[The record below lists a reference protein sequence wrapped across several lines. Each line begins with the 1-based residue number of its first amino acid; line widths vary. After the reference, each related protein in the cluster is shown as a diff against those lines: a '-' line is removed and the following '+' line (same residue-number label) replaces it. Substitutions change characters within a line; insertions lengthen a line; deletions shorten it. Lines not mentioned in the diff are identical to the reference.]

1 VTVLIPEHR
10 ELDTP
15 SPDIAA
21 EMFLLRFSNN
31 TAAAYR
37 NDLKVWGRWLN
48 ELGISPFDADR
59 NTIQLWVK
67 GMQGRAPATVARR
80 LACLS
85 SFYTYLEQEGLVER
99 SPLAGVRRPKGS
111 GRPVSGLDRHE
122 LRSLLRAAK
131 AEGHMEHALVLL
143 MSLNGLRVASVVA
156 LNFDDL
162 GQERGYRVVTVKGKG
177 GKVQRLPLADV
188 TWQAVRQLIEER
200 EEDEQQAVAII
211 HGSGASGDGTGAGS
225 RRDDP
230 PRGLGEVGCR
240 DLLRDEGAGHSPAAR
255 IPGGR
260 ALFTSPTGERLTRWQ
275 AFRIVRRLAAQAGVR
290 EISPHSLRSAF
301 ITLSR
306 EAGAPLEDVQD
317 ACGHASPVTTR
328 SYDRARYMLERNPTH
343 VLATFIGEDR

>member
-21 EMFLLRFSNN
+21 EMFLLRFTGN
-31 TAAAYR
+31 TASAYR
-37 NDLKVWGRWLN
+37 TDLKTFGAWLD

-59 NTIQLWVK
+59 NTIQLFVK

-111 GRPVSGLDRHE
+111 GTPVSGLDRHE
-122 LRSLLRAAK
+122 LRSLLRAA
-131 AEGHMEHALVLL
+131 EGAGDMEHALVLL

-156 LNFDDL
+156 LNRDDL

-200 EEDEQQAVAII
+200 EEDGEADDERACGRE
-211 HGSGASGDGTGAGS
+211 GSDGDRGRGLPRAGS
-225 RRDDP
+225 RLVRREDP
-230 PRGLGEVGCR
+230 GGSE
-240 DLLRDEGAGHSPAAR
+240 LRDPERR
-255 IPGGR
+255 I
-260 ALFTSPTGERLTRWQ
+260 ALFTSPTGERLTRYQ

-290 EISPHSLRSAF
+290 EISPHSLRHSYA
-301 ITLSR
+301 TL
-306 EAGAPLEDVQD
+306 ALDGGAAIHDVQ
-317 ACGHASPVTTR
+317 ASMAHADPKTTIG
-328 SYDRARYMLERNPTH
+328 YLTAARGLDRNPT
-343 VLATFIGEDR
+343 FIVSREVAE